1 MVVKDETY
9 PRFFL
14 PPVAGAAVL
23 AAAARTAKPRT
34 LRASGSTRPEDAAKK
49 HKAAAILHLSLISR
63 QIKITAVLTEVKQA
77 CTAEDF
83 EHPDITFVNSADDV
97 LQLDEMQTPFHNCTL
112 QRFDDDQDS
121 VLSVLRGKHLVLVGD
136 SLTRYQYLS
145 LVYFL
150 ESGNWSSDYPNQMWE
165 KDFKSWNQFYQVS
178 QCTDTA
184 KLNISSTLA

>member
-1 MVVKDETY
+1 MLVSFSVTCRNMSK
-9 PRFFL
+9 L
-14 PPVAGAAVL
+14 VL
-23 AAAARTAKPRT
+23 
-34 LRASGSTRPEDAAKK
+34 L
-49 HKAAAILHLSLISR
+49 LLISLLHYASFCLC
-63 QIKITAVLTEVKQA
+63 TSLDYVLLPEGSLQLSEVKQA

-97 LQLDEMQTPFHNCTL
+97 LQLDDMQTPFHNCTL
-112 QRFDDDQDS
+112 QRFDDDRDS

-165 KDFKSWNQFYQVS
+165 KDFKSWNQFYQVITTVIS
-178 QCTDTA
+178 A
-184 KLNISSTLA
+184 GSMFILNAEIQVK